1 MKQISLYHAVAAIPL
16 FAVVPAVSG
25 AGFLEDSSLTLT
37 ARNYYIDRDFKGDSR
52 YSAAREWAQGFILK
66 AQSGYT
72 EGPIG
77 FGIDLTGSLGIKLDS
92 SPNRAGTGLLP
103 VSPVSRETPSEYS
116 ELAGALKARISK
128 THLQL
133 GALYPTLPIIWASP
147 ARLIPQY
154 YRGVYA
160 TSEEFTNLKIHAG
173 WLDRVN
179 QRDSTDFQAITL
191 ANPNSRYRA
200 GATSEQ
206 YVLGG
211 LEYAVTPSV
220 TAKLFHAE
228 LKDIFIQDHLGI
240 LHTTALG
247 PGTLKSD
254 LRYFNSRE
262 SGSAKAGVID
272 NQNYGAMFSYQLTAH
287 TASIGYMHQS
297 GDTGLPYLGGGEG
310 GVLSEG
316 AMSADFVN
324 PKENTLVLRY
334 DYDFAGIGV
343 PGLRGMLRYMRGTN
357 IELPALGGS
366 DLKESSKDVEMSY
379 VIQSGP
385 ARGLALR
392 LRHAIYRNDLSAA
405 ATFRSDNE
413 TRVNVDYTWKFR

>member
-1 MKQISLYHAVAAIPL
+1 MKQISFCHAMAALPWFSIVPSISVAAL
-16 FAVVPAVSG
+16 
-25 AGFLEDSSLTLT
+25 LEDSSLTLT
-37 ARNYYIDRDFKGDSR
+37 ARNYYIDRDFTGDSR

-66 AQSGYT
+66 GQSGYT

-77 FGIDLTGSLGIKLDS
+77 FGIDLTASIGIKLDS
-92 SPNRAGTGLLP
+92 SPDRAGTGLLP

-116 ELAGALKARISK
+116 ELAGALKARVSK
-128 THLQL
+128 TDLQL
-133 GALYPTLPIIWASP
+133 GAIYPTLPIIWASP

-179 QRDSTDFQAITL
+179 QRDSTDFQAMSL
-191 ANPNSRYRA
+191 ANPNGRYRA
-200 GATSEQ
+200 GATSEK
-206 YVLGG
+206 YVLAGA
-211 LEYAVTPSV
+211 EYSFTPS
-220 TAKLFHAE
+220 TTIKLFHAE
-228 LKDIFIQDHLGI
+228 LQDIFVQDHLGL
-240 LHTTALG
+240 LHSMVVG

-262 SGSAKAGVID
+262 AGAAKAGVID
-272 NQNYGAMFSYQLTAH
+272 NQNYGAMFSYQLLAH

-297 GDTGLPYLGGGEG
+297 GETGLPYLGGGEG

-334 DYDFAGIGV
+334 DYNFAAMGI

-357 IELPALGGS
+357 IELPSLGGS
-366 DLKESSKDVEMSY
+366 DMKESAKDVEMSY

-385 ARGLALR
+385 VQGLSLR
-392 LRHAIYRNDLSAA
+392 LRHAIYRNDLSSA
-405 ATFRSDNE
+405 ATFRSANE